1 MGKIKKLAKKIGR
14 GIKKIGKKIGKAFK
28 GVFGGITNKLGP
40 LGIIGLMMFMGPAGQ
55 AFANWGGAAKSG
67 FGNFIKFTGDAMN
80 WVGKAPNR
88 AWNGITDMVSSTWN
102 GMTTKLGGEGSYWD
116 SIVSDYNEG
125 SLGLATDYGV
135 DAALDVDAIASS
147 YFPEGEGQFGDTVTD
162 DFLGQDALG
171 GKTLEAGPKLGD
183 RLVEATT
190 PSEEGFIVKGREK
203 YRDWIKDVKE
213 KQILGTKTTVGDAM
227 WGTSAAFKGY
237 GIYNAFNP
245 TDADLGSSWYNR
257 NLDDANNM
265 LSLASDQGS
274 RTLPTTPISLDFA
287 RPLDEQMDFFKDR
300 FITANGFLPS
310 LQLRNSINDI
320 TPYGTNFD
328 EYLISN
334 LG

>member
-40 LGIIGLMMFMGPAGQ
+40 LGTMALMMFMGPAGQ
-55 AFANWGGAAKSG
+55 AFSTWGGEAATG
-67 FGNFIKFTGDAMN
+67 FGNFVKFTGDAMN
-80 WVGKAPNR
+80 WVAKAPGR
-88 AWNGITDMVSSTWN
+88 TWDSITDMVSSAWN
-102 GMTTKLGGEGSYWD
+102 GMTTKFGRDGSYWD
-116 SIVSDYNEG
+116 SISGDYTGKYDEQG
-125 SLGLATDYGV
+125 FLIDEESYKSPYEFEAEDAGLVKDETTGKWIEEKGV
-135 DAALDVDAIASS
+135 LAKAKD
-147 YFPEGEGQFGDTVTD
+147 FFTGKGD
-162 DFLGQDALG
+162 LA
-171 GKTLEAGPKLGD
+171 K
-183 RLVEATT
+183 R
-190 PSEEGFIVKGREK
+190 I
-203 YRDWIKDVKE
+203 KE
-213 KQILGTKTTVGDAM
+213 KPILGTKTTVGDAM

-245 TDADLGSSWYNR
+245 TDADLGSGWWNR

-287 RPLDEQMDFFKDR
+287 QPLNNQIDFYKDR

-328 EYLISN
+328 EYFISN
-334 LG
+334 IG

>member
-1 MGKIKKLAKKIGR
+1 MGKIKKLTKKIGR
-14 GIKKIGKKIGKAFK
+14 AMKKIGKKIGKAFK

-55 AFANWGGAAKSG
+55 AFANWGTALDSG

-102 GMTTKLGGEGSYWD
+102 GMTTKLGPEGSYWD

-125 SLGLATDYGV
+125 SLGLATDSGV

-147 YFPEGEGQFGDTVTD
+147 YFPEGEGQFGDTPKVVETD
-162 DFLGQDALG
+162 I
-171 GKTLEAGPKLGD
+171 P
-183 RLVEATT
+183 V
-190 PSEEGFIVKGREK
+190 PSIDKVIEEKGFIAKGREK
-203 YRDWIKDVKE
+203 YREWIKDVKE
-213 KQILGTKTTVGDAM
+213 KPILGTKTTVGDAM
-227 WGTSAAFKGY
+227 WGTSASFKAY

-245 TDADLGSSWYNR
+245 VDAELGSAWYNR
-257 NLDDANNM
+257 NLDDANDM

-274 RTLPTTPISLDFA
+274 RTFPTTPISLDFE
-287 RPLDEQMDFFKDR
+287 RPLNNQIDFWKNK

-310 LQLRNSINDI
+310 LQLRNSVND
-320 TPYGTNFD
+320 TNNYGTNFD

-334 LG
+334 LTE

>member
-14 GIKKIGKKIGKAFK
+14 GMKNIGKKIGKAFK

-55 AFANWGGAAKSG
+55 AFANWGTSAAKWGTGLDSG

-102 GMTTKLGGEGSYWD
+102 GMTTKLGPEGSYWD

-125 SLGLATDYGV
+125 SLGLATDSGV
-135 DAALDVDAIASS
+135 DV
-147 YFPEGEGQFGDTVTD
+147 G
-162 DFLGQDALG
+162 
-171 GKTLEAGPKLGD
+171 TLESSVSFEGD
-183 RLVEATT
+183 FGKDATWVDT
-190 PSEEGFIVKGREK
+190 EGKPIDIPVPSIDKVIEEKGFIAKGREK
-203 YRDWIKDVKE
+203 YRDWAKE
-213 KQILGTKTTVGDAM
+213 FKGRKLLGTKTTVGDAM
-227 WGTSAAFKGY
+227 WGTSASFKAY

-245 TDADLGSSWYNR
+245 VDAELGSAWYNR
-257 NLDDANNM
+257 NLEDANHM

-274 RTLPTTPISLDFA
+274 RTFPTTPISLDFE
-287 RPLDEQMDFFKDR
+287 RPLNNQIDFWKNK

-310 LQLRNSINDI
+310 LQLRNSVND
-320 TPYGTNFD
+320 TNNYGTNFD

-334 LG
+334 LTEVG